1 MRRSTFVLISMA
13 IMASAFVMGC
23 AGDAHAI
30 TPALD
35 RLAARGVRMTDAY
48 CPSPICTPSRM
59 SMLTGCKRC

>member
-1 MRRSTFVLISMA
+1 MTPKNLLFLFSDQH
-13 IMASAFVMGC
+13 ASHVMGC